1 MSKYLAVAVVVATLL
16 SGQAQA
22 GERLN
27 IGGDAYVTGT
37 SASLAEASPRD
48 AFLSGFSATLTGRV
62 EKDVAAA
69 GFDVNID
76 APVGGDVYAGGFS
89 LDFAQPIGEDLT
101 AAGFNIHLR
110 DAAPVA
116 GNARL
121 SAGSMVLDGPIA
133 GSLVAA
139 AGSLTLNNTIAG
151 DARLTVGKIE
161 FGPAAKINGTLTY
174 SARAPLEIPA
184 GVISPDRVHFEKLD
198 VTDTVGTVGD
208 TMQRGMP
215 RLWPTFFAV
224 LFAVIFSI
232 AFLVVAAAVLFA
244 FMPDRMERLKDD
256 AIAAPVRS
264 MVLGVLGLSASI
276 GLVPVSAMT
285 LIGIPLIPIAMLAIM
300 ALWIA
305 GYIVG
310 AYALATRVLAAF
322 RETPATAAGRIFTLA
337 VGLVVIALLNF
348 IPFLGWII
356 NLAVVFLGLGAIVGR
371 ILRRLVLRDEAI
383 PVATLTAAP
392 ANQPKARRTRR

>member
-1 MSKYLAVAVVVATLL
+1 VTAV
-16 SGQAQA
+16 
-22 GERLN
+22 
-27 IGGDAYVTGT
+27 
-37 SASLAEASPRD
+37 
-48 AFLSGFSATLTGRV
+48 
-62 EKDVAAA
+62 

-89 LDFAQPIGEDLT
+89 LDFSQPVGEDLT

-110 DAAPVA
+110 GTAPIT

-151 DARLTVGKIE
+151 DARLTVGKME
-161 FGPAAKINGTLTY
+161 FGPAAKINGSLTY
-174 SARAPLEIPA
+174 SAKAPLEIPS
-184 GVISPDRVHFEKLD
+184 GVISADRVHFEKLTVD
-198 VTDTVGTVGD
+198 STVGTVRD
-208 TMQRGMP
+208 TMERGMP

-224 LFAVIFSI
+224 LFAAIFSI

-256 AIAAPVRS
+256 AITAPVRS

-285 LIGIPLIPIAMLAIM
+285 LVGIPLIPIAMLTIM

-310 AYALATRVLAAF
+310 AYALSTRVLASFSEA
-322 RETPATAAGRIFTLA
+322 PATAAGRIVTLA
-337 VGLVVIALLNF
+337 VGLVVIASLNF

-356 NLAVVFLGLGAIVGR
+356 NLAVVFLGLGAIVGS
-371 ILRRLVLRDEAI
+371 ILRALVARDAAI
-383 PVATLTAAP
+383 PAPATIQTAAI
-392 ANQPKARRTRR
+392 AASKPKKTRR